1 VEISGNQW
9 QSNLL
14 EEAPHLL
21 LTHAVDA
28 IRGGLEGRRRVVEQ
42 RGLARGDHLM
52 REIICFNL
60 ARGDHLGFGEALLI
74 SGHPVALSRTQSHS
88 VALSRT
94 QSHSV
99 VISREVTTLG
109 SARLPISRSKRPSAV
124 PSAESRRSA
133 LAS

>member
-1 VEISGNQW
+1 MAISGDQW

-21 LTHAVDA
+21 LAHAVDA
-28 IRGGLEGRRRVVEQ
+28 IRGGLESRGRVVEQ

-52 REIICFNL
+52 RTSV
-60 ARGDHLGFGEALLI
+60 LI
-74 SGHPVALSRTQSHS
+74 SREVTTLGSASHSKSVAIQSHS

-99 VISREVTTLG
+99 LISREVTTLG

>member
-1 VEISGNQW
+1 MAISGDQW

-14 EEAPHLL
+14 EEAPHLV

-52 REIICFNL
+52 REIISFNL

-99 VISREVTTLG
+99 ALSRTQV
-109 SARLPISRSKRPSAV
+109 
-124 PSAESRRSA
+124 
-133 LAS
+133 

>member
-1 VEISGNQW
+1 MAISGDQW

-52 REIICFNL
+52 REIISFNL

-88 VALSRT
+88 V
-94 QSHSV
+94 
-99 VISREVTTLG
+99 VISREVITLG